1 MKITQREIVERQTAL
16 HIELEEEDLE
26 PYVERGYRQV
36 VSRIRIPG
44 FRKGK
49 APRTIVENA
58 VGREGMLSEVLE
70 FMVTDVL
77 DKAIDS
83 QNIEAAGIPEV
94 ENVELD
100 PVQIE
105 AKVALSPILDLGDY
119 RGIQV
124 EEEPVEVNDED
135 VQKQLEDLQ
144 KFNGSW
150 EPADRA
156 VKFDDLITMNVRGS
170 QEGNE
175 LVNETD
181 SQYIVDPEATNPFPG
196 FSSSLEGLEIEQ
208 PSEFDVTLD
217 NEYSDSELAGKTIHF
232 EVVVKEVK
240 ERVLPDLDDEFAK
253 TVADEY
259 QTLDDLK
266 VKVRENIAL
275 EASRA
280 RDQEYRERVLD
291 ELVLTA
297 DIELAPILVEREM
310 GHLKEHR
317 DELVQ
322 RMQITL
328 EDYYRYTGRSE
339 DEIDE
344 EMHEQ
349 AVNSLSRSY
358 AIATLAESEGIEVE
372 EGELQE
378 RLKELAR
385 EGENGRKLTSK
396 ELRSER
402 VKNSIR
408 ESLVVQK
415 AVDWLVEAAKTKPN
429 DSTEE
434 TTDEEI
440 DPGKEGDKNDG

>member
-217 NEYSDSELAGKTIHF
+217 NEYS
-232 EVVVKEVK
+232 
-240 ERVLPDLDDEFAK
+240 
-253 TVADEY
+253 
-259 QTLDDLK
+259 
-266 VKVRENIAL
+266 
-275 EASRA
+275 RA

-358 AIATLAESEGIEVE
+358 AIAALAESEGIEVE

-429 DSTEE
+429 DATEE

>member
-1 MKITQREIVERQTAL
+1 MKITQGEVVERQTAL
-16 HIELEEEDLE
+16 HIELDDDDLE
-26 PYVERGYRQV
+26 PYIEDGYRKV
-36 VSRIRIPG
+36 VSRISIPG

-49 APRTIVENA
+49 APRAIVENA

-70 FMVTDVL
+70 FMVTDAL
-77 DKAIDS
+77 DKAIAS
-83 QNIEAAGIPEV
+83 QNIESAGIPEV

-105 AKVALSPILDLGDY
+105 AKVALNPILNLGDY
-119 RGIQV
+119 SSIRV
-124 EEEPVEVNDED
+124 EEEPIEVTDDD

-150 EPADRA
+150 EPTDRP
-156 VKFDDLITMNVRGS
+156 VKFDDLLTMDVRGS
-170 QEGNE
+170 HEENE
-175 LVNETD
+175 LLNETD
-181 SQYIVDPEATNPFPG
+181 SQYIVDPDATNPFPG
-196 FSSSLEGLEIEQ
+196 FSSNLEGLEIDKS
-208 PSEFDVTLD
+208 SEFDIALD
-217 NEYSDSELAGKTIHF
+217 DDYSDSELAGKTIHF
-232 EVVVKEVK
+232 EVEIKEVK
-240 ERVLPDLDDEFAK
+240 ERVLPDIDDELAK
-253 TVADEY
+253 TAGDEY

-266 VKVRENIAL
+266 EKMRENIAA

-280 RDQEYRERVLD
+280 HDQEYRERVLD
-291 ELVLTA
+291 EMVLTA
-297 DIELAPILVEREM
+297 DIELAPVLVEREV
-310 GHLKEHR
+310 GHLKDHR

-358 AIATLAESEGIEVE
+358 AIAALAENEGIEVE
-372 EGELQE
+372 EDELQA

-385 EGENGRKLTSK
+385 EGENGRKLTNK

-402 VKNSIR
+402 VKNSVR
-408 ESLVVQK
+408 ESLIVQK
-415 AVDWLVEAAKTKPN
+415 AVDWLVETAKSKP
-429 DSTEE
+429 DE
-434 TTDEEI
+434 TTEKAADEEVG
-440 DPGKEGDKNDG
+440 PEKEGDKNDG